1 MGFLSEFKEFASKG
15 NVMDLAVGVIIGA
28 AFGKIVTSFVND
40 VLMPPIGIILGGMDF
55 KDLKIIL
62 KDPVLENGKVIAE
75 AVTLNY
81 GNFLQTVI
89 DFLIIAFVIF
99 MMIRTLNKL
108 QRLRAAKEE
117 NTVQEEVVPKLTHQE
132 QLLSEIRDLLQNR
145 KVE

>member
-55 KDLKIIL
+55 KDLKLVL
-62 KDPVLENGKVIAE
+62 KGPVLENGKVISE

-108 QRLRAAKEE
+108 QRLRVAKEE
-117 NTVQEEVVPKLTHQE
+117 ETVKEEVVPKLTHQE
-132 QLLSEIRDLLQNR
+132 QLLSEIRDLLQ
-145 KVE
+145 KKPL

>member
-55 KDLKIIL
+55 KDLKVVL
-62 KDPVLENGKVIAE
+62 KEPVLQNGKVIAE

-99 MMIRTLNKL
+99 MMIRALNKL
-108 QRLRAAKEE
+108 QRLRLAKEE
-117 NTVQEEVVPKLTHQE
+117 EVVKEEVVPKLTHQE
-132 QLLSEIRDLLQNR
+132 QLLSEIRDLLQ
-145 KVE
+145 KKPL

>member
-1 MGFLSEFKEFASKG
+1 M
-15 NVMDLAVGVIIGA
+15 
-28 AFGKIVTSFVND
+28 
-40 VLMPPIGIILGGMDF
+40 
-55 KDLKIIL
+55 
-62 KDPVLENGKVIAE
+62 ENGKVIAE

-117 NTVQEEVVPKLTHQE
+117 NTVHEEVVPKLTHQE
-132 QLLSEIRDLLQNR
+132 ELLTEIRNLLQKKPMLRNSS
-145 KVE
+145 

>member
-62 KDPVLENGKVIAE
+62 KGPVTENGKVIAE

-108 QRLRAAKEE
+108 QRLRVAKEE
-117 NTVQEEVVPKLTHQE
+117 ETVKEEVVPKLTHQE
-132 QLLSEIRDLLQNR
+132 QLLSEIRDLLQ
-145 KVE
+145 KKPL